1 MIEKKEVD
9 EVFIKLGIDNS
20 PKQGSSRIL
29 DDFVNAWS
37 FCKPVGKSV
46 NESFSVEAE
55 NLLRQIEL

>member
-9 EVFIKLGIDNS
+9 EVFIGLGIENS
-20 PKQGSSRIL
+20 TKQGTLKNL

-37 FCKPVGKSV
+37 FCKPVGESV